1 MSADYKVF
9 KVVFE
14 KTLHRNQQKN
24 TTNVLGLQTIK
35 FARKSAMECK
45 SRSGAV
51 SRNSIMELSQAL
63 GKRSRQRYM
72 RYLLQKLARLYQSD
86 YQAAL
91 LAATSNI
98 I

>member
-9 KVVFE
+9 KVVFG

-63 GKRSRQRYM
+63 GEKVQTEIYEISAA
-72 RYLLQKLARLYQSD
+72 KISKVVSIRLSSS
-86 YQAAL
+86 AI
-91 LAATSNI
+91 SSK
-98 I
+98 